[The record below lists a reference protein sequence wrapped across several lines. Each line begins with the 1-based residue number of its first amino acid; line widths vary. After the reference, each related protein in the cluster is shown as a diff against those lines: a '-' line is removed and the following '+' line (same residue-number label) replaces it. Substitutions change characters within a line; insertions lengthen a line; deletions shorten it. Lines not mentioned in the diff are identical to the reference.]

1 MVARYKTAADLQ
13 AKSSLILMNPDLA
26 PLAHS
31 DAIRRN
37 VPVIDLGG
45 LTGMHNPA
53 TVLSVANEIGD
64 ACRDW
69 FFFKSLITELKVPI

>member
-53 TVLSVANEIGD
+53 TVLGVANEIGD

-69 FFFKSLITELKVPI
+69 FFLNRQSRS